1 MNWKLALAAAAAAL
15 TLGATIAHAQQ
26 AQEPARAMDHGM
38 MGPGRMGPGMM
49 GPGMMGP
56 GMMGPGMMGD
66 RPGHGHGGHHD
77 DDRGGWG
84 MMGRGMGMM
93 GGSGMG
99 RGMMDGTGMLR
110 STLGAI
116 GRLDLSET
124 QRRQL
129 QKIHDELRRKN
140 WDPLGK
146 LYDEISRIREAMWA
160 DKRDRTAIL
169 AANKRMSEL
178 RQQMLE
184 NLLEAAEKAEALLT
198 PQQREQLRRY
208 AP

>member
-1 MNWKLALAAAAAAL
+1 MNWKPALAAAAAAL
-15 TLGATIAHAQQ
+15 TLGATIVHAQQ

-38 MGPGRMGPGMM
+38 MGPGTTGHGMM

-56 GMMGPGMMGD
+56 GMMGG
-66 RPGHGHGGHHD
+66 RHGHGYGGHHD

-84 MMGRGMGMM
+84 MMGRGMDMM
-93 GGSGMG
+93 GGWGMG
-99 RGMMDGTGMLR
+99 RGMMDGTAMLR
-110 STLGAI
+110 STLGPI
-116 GRLDLSET
+116 GRLDLNEN
-124 QRRQL
+124 QRRQIL
-129 QKIHDELRRKN
+129 KIEDELRRKN
-140 WDPLGK
+140 WDPMGK
-146 LYDEISRIREAMWA
+146 VYDEISRIREAMWA

-198 PQQREQLRRY
+198 PQQREQLRRL

>member
-15 TLGATIAHAQQ
+15 TLGATIVHAQQ
-26 AQEPARAMDHGM
+26 AQEPARTDHGM

-56 GMMGPGMMGD
+56 GMMGH
-66 RPGHGHGGHHD
+66 RPGHGHGEHHD
-77 DDRGGWG
+77 DDSTGWG
-84 MMGRGMGMM
+84 TMGRGMGMM

-169 AANKRMSEL
+169 AANKRISEL

-198 PQQREQLRRY
+198 PQQREQLRRL